1 MNAYNALTAPY
12 YGLISLGND
21 CKTYLDKI
29 LILQERALRL
39 IYSANT
45 QHDAIPSGLFVKAKV
60 LILNVLYYESV
71 LNLMH
76 DIDERNEWINI
87 LNLFSRTSN
96 SHQYFTP
103 RSSTSQYLVR
113 IKGNKP
119 KTKIRIK

>member
-1 MNAYNALTAPY
+1 MNAYNALTTPY

-71 LNLMH
+71 FYTPLINLT
-76 DIDERNEWINI
+76 I
-87 LNLFSRTSN
+87 LSEN
-96 SHQYFTP
+96 
-103 RSSTSQYLVR
+103 
-113 IKGNKP
+113 KGKQA
-119 KTKIRIK
+119 KDKKQD

>member
-1 MNAYNALTAPY
+1 MNAYNALTTPY

-29 LILQERALRL
+29 LIQERALRL

-60 LILNVLYYESV
+60 LILNVLYYESI

-76 DIDERNEWINI
+76 DIDERNESINI
-87 LNLFSRTSN
+87 LNLFSRISN
-96 SHQYFTP
+96 SRQYFTP
-103 RSSTSQYLVR
+103 RSSTSQY
-113 IKGNKP
+113 
-119 KTKIRIK
+119 

>member
-1 MNAYNALTAPY
+1 MNAYNALTTPY

-29 LILQERALRL
+29 LIQEGALRL

-87 LNLFSRTSN
+87 LNF
-96 SHQYFTP
+96 F
-103 RSSTSQYLVR
+103 
-113 IKGNKP
+113 
-119 KTKIRIK
+119 

>member
-21 CKTYLDKI
+21 CKKYLDKI
-29 LILQERALRL
+29 LIQERALRL

-87 LNLFSRTSN
+87 LNF
-96 SHQYFTP
+96 F
-103 RSSTSQYLVR
+103 
-113 IKGNKP
+113 
-119 KTKIRIK
+119 

>member
-1 MNAYNALTAPY
+1 MNAYNALTTPY

-29 LILQERALRL
+29 LIQERVLRL

-45 QHDAIPSGLFVKAKV
+45 PHDAIPSGLFVKAKV
-60 LILNVLYYESV
+60 LILNVLYYESI

-76 DIDERNEWINI
+76 DIDERNESINI

-96 SHQYFTP
+96 SRQYFTP
-103 RSSTSQYLVR
+103 RSTTSQYLVR

-119 KTKIRIK
+119 KAKNRIQ

>member
-1 MNAYNALTAPY
+1 MNAYNALTTPY

-29 LILQERALRL
+29 LIQERVLRL

-60 LILNVLYYESV
+60 LILNVLYYESI

-76 DIDERNEWINI
+76 DIDERNESINI

-96 SHQYFTP
+96 SRQYFTP
-103 RSSTSQYLVR
+103 RSTTSQYLVR
-113 IKGNKP
+113 IKVNKP
-119 KTKIRIK
+119 KAKNRIQ